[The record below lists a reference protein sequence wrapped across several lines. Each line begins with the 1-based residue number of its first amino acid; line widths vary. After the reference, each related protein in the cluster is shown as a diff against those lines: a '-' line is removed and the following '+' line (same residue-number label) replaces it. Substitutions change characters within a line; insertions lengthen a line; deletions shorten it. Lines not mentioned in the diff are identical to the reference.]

1 VFCHSKRDQLSLLPA
16 CRFENFELQYMPLTV
31 DTSELLDW
39 PVIKDGLRVPRDFD
53 DALYLELNPDLAGL
67 TMDPRKHY
75 LLSGQNENRKY
86 RRLDL
91 ADLTTSPL
99 LVLRRIKRRSFL
111 RNL

>member
-1 VFCHSKRDQLSLLPA
+1 L
-16 CRFENFELQYMPLTV
+16 ENFELQCLPLTV
-31 DTSELLDW
+31 DASDLLDW

-67 TMDPRKHY
+67 SMDPRKHY
-75 LLSGQNENRKY
+75 LLWGQNENRKY

-111 RNL
+111 RKL